1 MSTVAPTTPRV
12 AAPASARSW
21 LPGFSVLALLWG
33 SSYLFIKVGVA
44 ELHPLHLTLYR
55 VAIGAST
62 LLVILF
68 ATRDRLPRDLRLWA
82 HLFVVAGIGVAL
94 PFTLFGY
101 GEQRVDSTLAGLWN
115 ATTPLI
121 VLPMAVLVFRTE
133 RLSRNKVIGL
143 LLGFAGIL
151 VLLGIWQGVEANQL
165 TGQLMCFAA
174 AACYGVGIPYQK
186 RFVTGGA
193 QSGVALATAQ
203 LVLATGQMA
212 MIAPLVAGPPPLP
225 WVLSGNVIASVAALG
240 ALGTGIAFIFMF
252 RTIRLAGASTAS
264 MVTYVIPLVA
274 TLMGVLVLGEELSW
288 YQPLGGLIVLAGVA
302 VSQGLLSKRRRAS
315 TTPIPA
321 DSAGPAHV
329 PAHVIASEASACMDC
344 SEDDLAPSGG
354 LRRSREADQVGVTSA
369 KPPARKASTNSA

>member
-1 MSTVAPTTPRV
+1 MT
-12 AAPASARSW
+12 APATPSSRW
-21 LPGFSVLALLWG
+21 LPGFFVLALIWG

-62 LLVILF
+62 LLIILL

-115 ATTPLI
+115 ATTPLV

-133 RLSRNKVIGL
+133 RLSLNKVIGL
-143 LLGFAGIL
+143 LLGFSGVL
-151 VLLGIWQGVEANQL
+151 VLLGIWQGVDGTQL

-174 AACYGVGIPYQK
+174 AACYGVVIPYQK
-186 RFVTGGA
+186 KFVTGGA
-193 QSGVALATAQ
+193 QSGAALAAAQ
-203 LVLATGQMA
+203 LLLATGQLA
-212 MIAPLVAGPPPLP
+212 VVAPLVAGPPPLL
-225 WVLSGNVIASVAALG
+225 WTLSGNVIASIVALG

-264 MVTYVIPLVA
+264 MVTYLIPLVA
-274 TLMGVLVLGEELSW
+274 TLAGVVVLREDLSW
-288 YQPLGGLIVLAGVA
+288 YQPVGGLIVLAGVA
-302 VSQGLLSKRRRAS
+302 VSQGLLSRRRRN
-315 TTPIPA
+315 PA
-321 DSAGPAHV
+321 PAL
-329 PAHVIASEASACMDC
+329 PAESGGTAHVIASEASACMDC
-344 SEDDLAPSGG
+344 SDDGAQQ
-354 LRRSREADQVGVTSA
+354 RHQQEVMVQVGVTSE
-369 KPPARKASTNSA
+369 KPPARNASTNSA